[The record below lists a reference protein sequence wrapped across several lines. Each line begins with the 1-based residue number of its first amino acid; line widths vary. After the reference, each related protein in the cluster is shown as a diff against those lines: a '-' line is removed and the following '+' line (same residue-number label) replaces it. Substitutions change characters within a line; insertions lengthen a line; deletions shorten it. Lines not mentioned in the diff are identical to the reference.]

1 MAGLSVNTVTVSG
14 LTLLARATAASQLI
28 YTRVLGSAVALV
40 QAEAELA
47 DLSDFTD
54 AEGGILSASAEG
66 NRAIVRGV
74 LRNQAETVTLRSFAL
89 CAKIA
94 GDATDVVLAV
104 QSDPDASV
112 TIPGAG
118 LPDAAVEVSWL
129 LAIDNAGSVTVESVG
144 PGTVSFADL
153 ARFVS
158 THKAGDPTSGDDQT
172 ILGQKRFSNDTI
184 VEGKFYA
191 LGWANLDNGVTV
203 NGATDLN
210 DGATVGGNIVPDS
223 PDSHSLGD
231 PDKYFNHAYAMTVQC
246 GECDARDVILTG
258 ELSGGEN
265 ATIGSPG
272 TYFPKAYVN
281 AIHAGEIGEGVLP
294 HPTVSAGVL
303 SVPIG
308 AIVLIL
314 LPVGSIS
321 TLDYAGLQFTV
332 PTDAATVYTAIFNSG
347 TGKAVSGSHTLPAGT
362 YIGIGGGAETSGGD
376 GWALVMRIA

>member
-1 MAGLSVNTVTVSG
+1 MAGLSVNTITVSG

-54 AEGGILSASAEG
+54 AGGDILSASADG

-104 QSDPDASV
+104 QSDPDATA

-144 PGTVSFADL
+144 PGTVSFSDL

-158 THKAGDPTSGDDQT
+158 AHKAGDPTSGDDQT
-172 ILGQKRFSNDTI
+172 ILGVKSFADNIGIDGTLF
-184 VEGKFYA
+184 VGGHA
-191 LGWANLDNGVTV
+191 DLDSGVVV

-210 DGATVGGNIVPDS
+210 DGATVGGDIVPS
-223 PDSHSLGD
+223 APDSHSLGAS
-231 PDKYFNHAYAMTVQC
+231 DKYFNHAYVGTVEC
-246 GECDARDVILTG
+246 GECAARDVVLTG
-258 ELSGGEN
+258 ELSGSEN

-272 TYFPKAYVN
+272 TYFPEAYVE
-281 AIHAGEIGEGVLP
+281 AIHAGEIDEGVLP
-294 HPTVSAGVL
+294 HPTISGGVL

-308 AIVLIL
+308 AMVLVL

-321 TLDYAGLQFTV
+321 TLDYAGRQFTI
-332 PTDAATVYTAIFNSG
+332 PTDAATVHTAIFNSG

>member
-28 YTRVLGSAVALV
+28 YTRVLGSTVALV

-47 DLSDFTD
+47 DLNDFTD
-54 AEGGILSASAEG
+54 AEGDILSASADG
-66 NRAIVRGV
+66 NRAIVRGA

-104 QSDPDASV
+104 QSDPDATV

-118 LPDAAVEVSWL
+118 LPDAAIEVSWL

-144 PGTVSFADL
+144 PGTVSFSDL

-158 THKAGDPTSGDDQT
+158 THKAGDPTSGDDQM
-172 ILGQKRFSNDTI
+172 ILGVKSFAGN
-184 VEGKFYA
+184 VEIDGA
-191 LGWANLDNGVTV
+191 LLAR
-203 NGATDLN
+203 GAAELGS
-210 DGATVGGNIVPDS
+210 GATVGGAIVPNVH
-223 PDSHSLGD
+223 DSHSIGA
-231 PDKYFNHAYAMTVQC
+231 PEKYFNHAYIQTVVC
-246 GECDARDVILTG
+246 AECDARDVILTG

-272 TYFPKAYVN
+272 TYFPEAYVES
-281 AIHAGEIGEGVLP
+281 IHAGEIDEGVLP
-294 HPTVSAGVL
+294 HPTVSDGVL

-308 AIVLIL
+308 AMVLIL

-321 TLDYAGLQFTV
+321 ALDYAGLQFTV